1 MKYDP
6 DMLTHFLSF
15 AMVLISS
22 SYSYRQEQGAVVRAT
37 QLGHTV
43 QKYGGHLLVLVLDE
57 AEHLEGEAAHLALP
71 VLKHCCLRVLI
82 TSAGPETRQT
92 YHSASVLVIYT
103 YICASTSTYPKK
115 T

>member
-1 MKYDP
+1 
-6 DMLTHFLSF
+6 MLTHFLSF
-15 AMVLISS
+15 TMVLISS

-43 QKYGGHLLVLVLDE
+43 QKYGGHFLVLVLDE

-92 YHSASVLVIYT
+92 
-103 YICASTSTYPKK
+103 
-115 T
+115 